1 MLISAQLIFL
11 LLFAALVSSQL
22 LIYDPTASLATSTLV
37 KASTE
42 VYRWFYKRE
51 IASSPTL
58 YEYVEYD
65 SLSNTPLKTQTY

>member
-1 MLISAQLIFL
+1 MSISAHAIFL

-22 LIYDPTASLATSTLV
+22 LTYDPTASSATSTLV